1 MLQIGAMFENGDR
14 AATSPEGKRFL
25 GRRGV
30 ARSKAVR
37 SCSRVVSSIPI
48 PRRESAEY
56 AE

>member
-1 MLQIGAMFENGDR
+1 MLQIGAMLEDRDR
-14 AATSPEGKRFL
+14 AATSLERRRFL